1 MDMRTDVV
9 LRAMRPL
16 FLLGGRLSLALGVM
30 LMSSAAQARAPDKC
44 DSAVLVSRGDTLSSL
59 ARRCGTTV
67 SALMVANPHIRDPDI
82 LQVGTALS
90 PAEDTKDK
98 GVAAPGVDAI
108 AHSIAVE
115 PSTLT
120 PGARVMIR
128 ASSLLPG
135 ARVWI
140 KGGSSRSPKHHLV
153 LQGARVNTYG
163 NLSVTL
169 RVPKWLKVGDSGF
182 TLSVEVPYTGLTLS
196 SDILQVKSQYA
207 TDDVR

>member
-1 MDMRTDVV
+1 
-9 LRAMRPL
+9 
-16 FLLGGRLSLALGVM
+16 
-30 LMSSAAQARAPDKC
+30 MSSAAQARGPDKC

-67 SALMVANPHIRDPDI
+67 SALMGANPHIRDPDL

-90 PAEDTKDK
+90 LAQDIEDKDFAEPVV
-98 GVAAPGVDAI
+98 GAI
-108 AHSIAVE
+108 AHSIAIE

-120 PGARVMIR
+120 PGAPVMVR
-128 ASSLLPG
+128 ASSLPPG

-140 KGGSSRSPKHHLV
+140 KGGNSRSPKHHLV
-153 LQGARVNTYG
+153 LQGARVDTYG

-196 SDILQVKSQYA
+196 SDVLQVKSRYA